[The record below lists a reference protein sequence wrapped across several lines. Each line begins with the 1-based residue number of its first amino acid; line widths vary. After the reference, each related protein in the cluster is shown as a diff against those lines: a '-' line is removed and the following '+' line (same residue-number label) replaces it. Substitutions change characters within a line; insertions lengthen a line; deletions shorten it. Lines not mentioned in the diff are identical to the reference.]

1 MVVRTPLPS
10 GRSLVSVAV
19 ATWAAYNHWGGYS
32 AYSGPDGALASRS
45 YEVRLDRPLDA
56 KVLSVVLAY
65 EYPAATFI
73 DRVLPDAAWTTG
85 LDVALGRTS
94 LTRVRQY
101 VSTGH
106 DEYWPVAQRRA
117 VEAALDRG
125 TNLFFMGANAVYW
138 RIRLG
143 DGPRASGFVR
153 RTTATILTRFDRG
166 PAANNVELAAVWKP
180 GRLLPGLVARQ
191 DRRWDPPAQS
201 GHLRRGGSV
210 AA

>member
-1 MVVRTPLPS
+1 
-10 GRSLVSVAV
+10 
-19 ATWAAYNHWGGYS
+19 
-32 AYSGPDGALASRS
+32 
-45 YEVRLDRPLDA
+45 
-56 KVLSVVLAY
+56 
-65 EYPAATFI
+65 
-73 DRVLPDAAWTTG
+73 
-85 LDVALGRTS
+85 
-94 LTRVRQY
+94 
-101 VSTGH
+101 
-106 DEYWPVAQRRA
+106 
-117 VEAALDRG
+117 
-125 TNLFFMGANAVYW
+125 MGANAVYW

-210 AA
+210 GA